1 MKHVGGKLMIVMT
14 LVGVVIF
21 ILAVIAGV
29 VTARK
34 SHGRE
39 VEASS
44 RMRVDVARMAVEV
57 VDGDTIK
64 VNGRSYRLM
73 GFDTPETFQA
83 KCGSEKALGITA
95 TNALAMLIGD
105 ARVVELELHG
115 LDKYKRR
122 LAVLYVDNEDVAG
135 KMITAGYAVP
145 YNGRTKRRS
154 WCNDTQ

>member
-1 MKHVGGKLMIVMT
+1 MIVMT
-14 LVGVVIF
+14 LVGIIIF
-21 ILAVIAGV
+21 MLAVVAGV
-29 VTARK
+29 ITARK

-39 VEASS
+39 VEASF

-64 VNGRSYRLM
+64 VNGHSYRLM

-83 KCGSEKALGITA
+83 KCGREKALGITA

-122 LAVLYVDNEDVAG
+122 LAVLYVDNKNAAD

-145 YNGRTKRRS
+145 YDGRTKRRS
-154 WCNDTQ
+154 WCNDHTQ